1 VDLKHIYVYM
11 SKVVLVSCSSGKEAK
26 SMPAE
31 KLYNSDLFKKQ
42 LEYAKKLTNPNDIY
56 IISAKYHLVPLNKT
70 ISPYNLTLKE
80 MPADQREKWAE
91 IVLKQL
97 REKGYDLQRDK
108 FVILAGNA
116 YRQYLEP
123 HMKNVEVPFSG
134 LRIGQQK
141 KALLQKLKEA
151 IIKLTTTLIKEV
163 KKLYK
168 NGIF

>member
-1 VDLKHIYVYM
+1 M
-11 SKVVLVSCSSGKEAK
+11 STVVLVSCSAGKEAK

-42 LEYAKKLTNPNDIY
+42 LEYAKKLASPNHIY

-70 ISPYNLTLKE
+70 IAPYNLTLKD
-80 MPADQREKWAE
+80 MPSSDREAWSEVVK
-91 IVLKQL
+91 KQL
-97 REKGYDLQRDK
+97 EQKGYNLQKDK
-108 FVILAGNA
+108 FVFLAGKA

-123 HMKNVEVPFSG
+123 QMKNIEVPFEG

-141 KALLQKLKEA
+141 KALLQKLKEN
-151 IIKLTTTLIKEV
+151 IIKLTTKIIKEV

-168 NGIF
+168 NGVL

>member
-1 VDLKHIYVYM
+1 M
-11 SKVVLVSCSSGKEAK
+11 STVVLVSCSAGKEDKA
-26 SMPAE
+26 MPAGE
-31 KLYNSDLFKKQ
+31 LYNSDLFKKQ
-42 LEYAKKLTNPNDIY
+42 LEYAKKLSNDSNIY

-80 MPADQREKWAE
+80 MPSKDREAWAE
-91 IVLKQL
+91 VVLKQL
-97 REKGYDLQRDK
+97 QEKGYSLDKDK

-123 HMKNVEVPFSG
+123 HMKNVEVPFEG

-141 KALLQKLKEA
+141 KALLQKLKET
-151 IIKLTTTLIKEV
+151 IIKLTNYIIKEV

-168 NGIF
+168 NGVL

>member
-1 VDLKHIYVYM
+1 M
-11 SKVVLVSCSSGKEAK
+11 STVVLVSCSAGKESK

-42 LEYAKKLTNPNDIY
+42 LEYARKLAPPNHIY

-70 ISPYNLTLKE
+70 IAPYNLTLKD
-80 MPADQREKWAE
+80 MPAPDREAWSEVVK
-91 IVLKQL
+91 KQL
-97 REKGYDLQRDK
+97 EQRGYNLQKDK
-108 FVILAGNA
+108 FVFLAGKA

-123 HMKNVEVPFSG
+123 QMKNIDVPFEG

-141 KALLQKLKEA
+141 KALLQKLKETV
-151 IIKLTTTLIKEV
+151 IKLTNIIIKEV

-168 NGIF
+168 NGVL

>member
-1 VDLKHIYVYM
+1 M
-11 SKVVLVSCSSGKEAK
+11 STVVLVSCSAGKEEKA
-26 SMPAE
+26 MPAE
-31 KLYNSDLFKKQ
+31 DLYNSDLFKKQ
-42 LEYAKKLTNPNDIY
+42 LEYAKKLASPNNVY

-80 MPADQREKWAE
+80 MPANEREKWAE
-91 IVLKQL
+91 VVLKQL
-97 REKGYDLQRDK
+97 QEKGYNLQKDK

-123 HMKNVEVPFSG
+123 HMKNVEVPFEG

-151 IIKLTTTLIKEV
+151 IIKLTNRIIKEV
-163 KKLYK
+163 KNLYK
-168 NGIF
+168 NGVL

>member
-1 VDLKHIYVYM
+1 M
-11 SKVVLVSCSSGKEAK
+11 STVVLVSCSAGKESK

-42 LEYAKKLTNPNDIY
+42 LEYARKLAPPNHIY

-70 ISPYNLTLKE
+70 IAPYNLTLKD
-80 MPADQREKWAE
+80 MPAPDREAWSEVVK
-91 IVLKQL
+91 KQL
-97 REKGYDLQRDK
+97 EQRGYNLQKDK
-108 FVILAGNA
+108 FVFLAGMA

-123 HMKNVEVPFSG
+123 QMKNIDVPFEG

-141 KALLQKLKEA
+141 KALLQKLKETV
-151 IIKLTTTLIKEV
+151 IKLTNIIIKEV

-168 NGIF
+168 NGVL

>member
-1 VDLKHIYVYM
+1 M
-11 SKVVLVSCSSGKEAK
+11 STVVLVSCSAGKEEK

-42 LEYAKKLTNPNDIY
+42 LEYAKKLAPPNHIY

-70 ISPYNLTLKE
+70 IAPYNLTLKDL
-80 MPADQREKWAE
+80 PSSDREAWAE
-91 IVLKQL
+91 VVKKQL
-97 REKGYDLQRDK
+97 EQKGYNLQKDK
-108 FVILAGNA
+108 FVFLAGMA

-123 HMKNVEVPFSG
+123 QMKNVSVPFEG

-141 KALLQKLKEA
+141 KALLQKLKETV
-151 IIKLTTTLIKEV
+151 IKLTKYIIKEV

-168 NGIF
+168 NGVL

>member
-1 VDLKHIYVYM
+1 M
-11 SKVVLVSCSSGKEAK
+11 STVVLVSCSAGKEEK
-26 SMPAE
+26 PMPAE
-31 KLYNSDLFKKQ
+31 DLYNSDLFKKQ
-42 LEYAKKLTNPNDIY
+42 LEYAKKLASSNNVY

-80 MPADQREKWAE
+80 MPANEREKWAE
-91 IVLKQL
+91 VVLKQL
-97 REKGYDLQRDK
+97 QEKGYNLQKDK

-123 HMKNVEVPFSG
+123 HMKNVEVPFEG

-151 IIKLTTTLIKEV
+151 IIKLTNRIIKEV
-163 KKLYK
+163 KNLYK
-168 NGIF
+168 NGVL

>member
-1 VDLKHIYVYM
+1 M
-11 SKVVLVSCSSGKEAK
+11 SKVVLVSCSAGKESQAA
-26 SMPAE
+26 PAE
-31 KLYNSDLFKKQ
+31 ELYNSDLFKKQ

-56 IISAKYHLVPLNKT
+56 IISAKHHLVPLRAK
-70 ISPYNLTLKE
+70 IEPYNMTLKD
-80 MPADQREKWAE
+80 MSADERQTWSDT
-91 IVLKQL
+91 VLSQL
-97 REKGYDLQRDK
+97 QKKGYDLQKDK
-108 FVILAGNA
+108 FVILAGNS

-151 IIKLTTTLIKEV
+151 IIKLTTSIIKEV

-168 NGIF
+168 NGIL

>member
-1 VDLKHIYVYM
+1 M
-11 SKVVLVSCSSGKEAK
+11 STVVLVSCSAGKEEK

-31 KLYNSDLFKKQ
+31 KLYNSDLFNKQ
-42 LEYAKKLTNPNDIY
+42 LAYAKKLTDDKDIY
-56 IISAKYHLVPLNKT
+56 ILSAKHHLVPLHKT
-70 ISPYNLTLKE
+70 IEPYNKTLKE
-80 MPADQREKWAE
+80 MPAPEREKWAE
-91 IVLKQL
+91 VVLKQL
-97 REKGYDLQRDK
+97 QQKGYNLDKDK

-151 IIKLTTTLIKEV
+151 IIKLTTKIIKEV

-168 NGIF
+168 NGIL